1 MLWTPRSGKDRAPGR
16 GKRRHSHNPFHFLL
30 FFIYILIVSAASE
43 SEEIME
49 EYDVKTALTLNLAA
63 LTEWP
68 EKTFPKPDSPINLC
82 VIGNNIVQ
90 EAFSR
95 ISDKKVGNRELI
107 VSDMTRSRRFDRC
120 HILFHGTQDRIR
132 LSQIH
137 DATAG
142 KAILTIDD
150 IEQLITFKSIVNLK
164 KGGDKMELYI
174 NLNLAG
180 RAGLKISS
188 RVLKLAHIVP

>member
-1 MLWTPRSGKDRAPGR
+1 L
-16 GKRRHSHNPFHFLL
+16 HFLL
-30 FFIYILIVSAASE
+30 FFVYILLLSAASE

-49 EYDVKTALTLNLAA
+49 EYDVKTALTLNLAV

-68 EKTFPKPDSPINLC
+68 EGTFAKPDSPVNLC
-82 VIGNNIVQ
+82 VIGNTIVQ

-95 ISDKKVGNRELI
+95 ISDKKVGGRGLI
-107 VSDMTRSRRFDRC
+107 VSDMTRSRNFDRC
-120 HILFHGTQDRIR
+120 HVLFHGTQDRIR
-132 LSQIH
+132 LSQLY

-142 KAILTIDD
+142 KPILTIDD
-150 IEQLITFKSIVNLK
+150 VEHLSTFKSIVNLQ
-164 KGGDKMELYI
+164 KGDDKMELYI
-174 NLNLAG
+174 NLSLAE